1 MKCVQLSWNDFTLLF
16 LGSLRKGSLK
26 FFLFFDNSLC
36 MVPQTKE
43 QITYNLCRYL
53 KVMCSFTVYLCKNMR
68 IPDTSIFHK
77 HMYIFLMLHA
87 KKVYKH
93 ARSPR
98 SIILL
103 HEKHKQDVVCLD
115 YLCIFPKICM
125 FFMCM
130 Y

>member
-1 MKCVQLSWNDFTLLF
+1 
-16 LGSLRKGSLK
+16 
-26 FFLFFDNSLC
+26 
-36 MVPQTKE
+36 
-43 QITYNLCRYL
+43 
-53 KVMCSFTVYLCKNMR
+53 
-68 IPDTSIFHK
+68 
-77 HMYIFLMLHA
+77 MYIFLMLHA

-130 Y
+130 YYHINEASPDLLYGLINLHSNYSRL